1 MFMTDNLSK
10 ASAPVGFDGLHTS
23 EQKATQLTVSNHR
36 NKSLMLKSEGTYIP
50 QGIVQ
55 TLTLEKPQDCPSTP
69 RLDQHTRFRCNGSS
83 QLGRIY
89 GIAL

>member
-36 NKSLMLKSEGTYIP
+36 NKSLMLKAEGTYVP
-50 QGIVQ
+50 
-55 TLTLEKPQDCPSTP
+55 
-69 RLDQHTRFRCNGSS
+69 
-83 QLGRIY
+83 
-89 GIAL
+89 

>member
-1 MFMTDNLSK
+1 MTDNVSK

-36 NKSLMLKSEGTYIP
+36 NKSLMLKAEGTYIP

-55 TLTLEKPQDCPSTP
+55 TLTLEKHKTVQVRRDSISI
-69 RLDQHTRFRCNGSS
+69 RVFGVMVAASLAASM
-83 QLGRIY
+83 
-89 GIAL
+89 A

>member
-23 EQKATQLTVSNHR
+23 EQKATQLMVSNHR
-36 NKSLMLKSEGTYIP
+36 NKSLMLKAEGTYVP

-55 TLTLEKPQDCPSTP
+55 TPEKPQDCPSAP
-69 RLDQHTRFRCNGSS
+69 RLDQHTRLRCNGSS

>member
-1 MFMTDNLSK
+1 MTDNLSK

-23 EQKATQLTVSNHR
+23 EQKGTQLKLTVSNHR
-36 NKSLMLKSEGTYIP
+36 NKSLMLKAEGTYIP

-55 TLTLEKPQDCPSTP
+55 TLEKPQDCPSAP
-69 RLDQHTRFRCNGSS
+69 RLDQHTRFRRNGSS